1 MFKGHPKGLYAL
13 ALANTGER
21 FGYYTMLAVF
31 ALFLRENFGL
41 DSGTAGA
48 IYSTF
53 LGLVYFMP
61 LIGGMMA
68 DKFGFGRMVTTGIMV
83 MFGGYLLLSA
93 PLGGESVAMIA
104 MMAALVLIS
113 VGTGLFKGNLQVMV
127 GNLYDDPKYA
137 DKRDSGFSLFYMA
150 INVGSLFA
158 PTTAVGI
165 KHWAETS
172 LGYSSNDAYHFSFMV
187 ACAALILSIL
197 IYYVFRP
204 TFRHVEG
211 GKKKGEAA
219 QVVDNLTPAETK
231 QRIIALCLVFA
242 VVIFFWMAFHQNGLT
257 LTYFADEFT
266 ATTAFGFDTMLFD
279 VWNLALIIVA
289 VYATFSI
296 FQSESAKGKIIS
308 GVLGTGVLAFLV
320 YRAMGIQ
327 PDAVKEVAA
336 PIFQQF
342 NPFYVVA
349 LTPVSMAIF
358 GSLARKGKEPSA
370 PRKIAFGMLVAA
382 IGFAIMA
389 FGSQGLNTPNEQQ
402 RAIAFNK
409 AEAFAAKCY
418 TVAPSVDA
426 LKEADGKANADVKAA
441 QDFMG
446 KLNDKTRPVF
456 TDVYNAQCVILVA
469 EAEAAV
475 EAEAAAEAEAT
486 EEVAVVETVE
496 ATEVVAE
503 ETATAEVVEVV
514 EEAEVPVAEVDVVAE
529 AEATLAAIK
538 SETKEETRTS
548 AYWLIFTYLIL
559 TFAEL
564 LLSPMGI
571 SFVSK
576 VAPPKLKGLMMGGW
590 FVATAIGNMLVA
602 VGGFL
607 WAGIPLWS
615 VWTVFIVLCLL
626 SALFM
631 FVMMKRLES
640 VTK

>member
-41 DSGTAGA
+41 EAGVAGA

-61 LIGGMMA
+61 LVGGMMA
-68 DKFGFGRMVTTGIMV
+68 DKFGFGRMVTLGISV
-83 MFGGYLLLSA
+83 MFGGYLLLSV
-93 PLGGESVAMIA
+93 PLGGETIAMIA

-187 ACAALILSIL
+187 ACAALILSII
-197 IYYVFRP
+197 IYYAFRF

-211 GKKKGEAA
+211 GKKKGEA
-219 QVVDNLTPAETK
+219 QVVVDNLTPEQTK
-231 QRIIALCLVFA
+231 QRIVALCLVFA

-266 ATTAFGFDTMLFD
+266 DTTAVGFDTMLFN
-279 VWNLALIIVA
+279 VWNLALIIIA

-296 FQSESAKGKIIS
+296 FQSEGAKAKIFS
-308 GVLGTGVLAFLV
+308 GVLASAILAFLV
-320 YRAMGIQ
+320 YRAMGIE
-327 PDAVKEVAA
+327 ATAEISVAA

-370 PRKIAFGMLVAA
+370 PRKIAYGMLVAA
-382 IGFAIMA
+382 IGFMIMA
-389 FGSQGLNTPNEQQ
+389 VGSNGLNTPNEQQ
-402 RAIAFNK
+402 RAIAVDK
-409 AEAFAAKCY
+409 AEAFAKEYY
-418 TVAPSVDA
+418 TVAATAEDFETLKGDA
-426 LKEADGKANADVKAA
+426 EVAA
-441 QDFMG
+441 TIKPATDFMG
-446 KLNDKTRPVF
+446 KLNKNTRPVF
-456 TDVYNAQCVILVA
+456 FDVYNASVTVLKANEAEDNAAVA
-469 EAEAAV
+469 EAEAS
-475 EAEAAAEAEAT
+475 
-486 EEVAVVETVE
+486 
-496 ATEVVAE
+496 
-503 ETATAEVVEVV
+503 
-514 EEAEVPVAEVDVVAE
+514 
-529 AEATLAAIK
+529 LAAIK
-538 SETKEETRTS
+538 ADTKPETRTS
-548 AYWLIFTYLIL
+548 PYWLIFTYLIL

-607 WAGIPLWS
+607 WAGLPLWS

-631 FVMMKRLES
+631 FIMMKRLEA